1 MARGSL
7 PGLQPGEPERFS
19 PDIIPGIQPPR
30 CSRSARM
37 VRTPALVFIGFFVL
51 ASVNA
56 SAAPPEAAPAKT
68 VAEATKRLE
77 TARAALTAAVQRI
90 EKDPPSNADL
100 DAALAAVEALK
111 NALDAGASFETV
123 DLEYAKAVLAARK
136 ELRTRREYVDERRA
150 KVHIHEFRR
159 RIDGAIAPLNERMA
173 KVTGKDPGPKEM
185 DEARA
190 AVAAVK
196 KLVEESRSLTKQDP
210 KFAEYLTEVDATVAR
225 HEKTI
230 DDRWLELSAQK
241 QRGLL
246 DERRKAL
253 STALAELAK
262 AWSDEK
268 FGAADK
274 AVAALQKQLEEG
286 KPLEARDKAYR
297 AEAEKARAEIT
308 QAKRQME
315 ESVAAA
321 GVSRVKEEMGP
332 AHDELVA
339 SAKALR
345 ARKPTPE
352 QLAEAKTAAFVA
364 RKLVEKYEPQAA
376 RSPAIG
382 QYLTEVKNTLVE
394 VEVALQVRSLDAARA
409 EVIQALRNLERRA
422 VTDEQFEEANTAMT
436 VLAKTLETVHAK
448 NPAISPAAAEARQLL
463 KDGKATIERRR
474 YEVDLQRQRAK
485 VDEARKSA
493 AALVTQI
500 QKEKPTEAQLQEAE
514 NAVKQ
519 IGVVLEAGAQFVK
532 KDRDYALYAK
542 ETKERMAEL
551 GDRIAR
557 RKIALSA
564 ADARSQ
570 LSERV
575 NTAREKLEP
584 VKVASS
590 TDADIEVASKSVD
603 ALMQSI
609 EAGAELERQDAG
621 YASSAERARNEL
633 LRLVE
638 ALEHAKQ
645 ERALRRMTG
654 EALTAANAEAAAA
667 ASSADLRKRKALYA
681 SALEKL
687 KACQDD
693 GARMMKENA
702 RLASADV
709 LIGGQPTKPKD
720 VMAQCAQKAESLQEP
735 QKQVDVRLRFD
746 DGPKKAYETAKAL
759 LSKSRKSEALEQF
772 NECVV
777 AGRIMEN
784 QYPAF
789 KDTKFAVGGANMSVV
804 ELIQACVK
812 ERKPLQASP

>member
-1 MARGSL
+1 
-7 PGLQPGEPERFS
+7 
-19 PDIIPGIQPPR
+19 
-30 CSRSARM
+30 M
-37 VRTPALVFIGFFVL
+37 VRTPALIFIGFLVL
-51 ASVNA
+51 SSVD
-56 SAAPPEAAPAKT
+56 APAQPSNAGAAKS

-77 TARAALTAAVQRI
+77 SARAALAAAVKRI

-111 NALDAGASFETV
+111 NALDAGASFETE
-123 DLEYAKAVLAARK
+123 DLDYAKAVLAARK
-136 ELRTRREYVDERRA
+136 EFRTNREYVEDRRA

-159 RIDGAIAPLNERMA
+159 RIDAAVVTLNERMG
-173 KVTGKDPGPKEM
+173 KVAGKEPGPKEM

-196 KLVEESRSLTKQDP
+196 KLAEESRPLTKQDP
-210 KFAEYLTEVDATVAR
+210 KFATYLTELDATVSR
-225 HEKTI
+225 HEKAI
-230 DDRWLELSAQK
+230 DERWLALSAQK

-253 STALAELAK
+253 STSLAELGK

-268 FGAADK
+268 FGASDK
-274 AVAALQKQLEEG
+274 AASALQKQIEEG
-286 KPLEARDKAYR
+286 KPLEASDKAYR
-297 AEAEKARAEIT
+297 AEADKARAEVA

-315 ESVAAA
+315 ELVAAA

-339 SAKALR
+339 AAKALR

-352 QLAEAKTAAFVA
+352 QFAEAKTAAFVV

-376 RSPAIG
+376 RSQAIG

-409 EVIQALRNLERRA
+409 EVMQALRNLEKRA

-463 KDGKATIERRR
+463 KDGKAAIEKRR
-474 YEVDLQRQRAK
+474 YEVDLLRQRAK

-493 AALVTQI
+493 AALVTQV
-500 QKEKPTEAQLQEAE
+500 QKEKPSEAQLQEAE

-542 ETKERMAEL
+542 ETKERMTEL
-551 GDRIAR
+551 NDRIAR
-557 RKIALSA
+557 RRIALSA
-564 ADARSQ
+564 VDARAQ
-570 LSERV
+570 LTERV
-575 NTAREKLEP
+575 TAAKE
-584 VKVASS
+584 KVAAVKAISS
-590 TDADIEVASKSVD
+590 TDADIETASKSVD
-603 ALMQSI
+603 ALMQAI
-609 EAGAELERQDAG
+609 EARGELERQDAG
-621 YASSAERARNEL
+621 YAASAERGRTEL

-638 ALEHAKQ
+638 ALELAKQ

-654 EALTAANAEAAAA
+654 EALDSANAAATAAAA
-667 ASSADLRKRKALYA
+667 SADLRKRKELYA
-681 SALEKL
+681 NALEKL

-693 GARMMKENA
+693 GATMLKENA
-702 RLASADV
+702 RLASVDV
-709 LIGGQPTKPKD
+709 LAGGQPAKPKD
-720 VMAQCAQKAESLQEP
+720 VMAQCAQRAAALQEP

-746 DGPKKAYETAKAL
+746 EGPKRAYESAKAL
-759 LSKSRKSEALEQF
+759 LAKSRKNEALEQL
-772 NECVV
+772 NECIV
-777 AGRIMEN
+777 AGRVLEN
-784 QYPAF
+784 RYPDF
-789 KDTKFAVGGANMSVV
+789 KDHKFDVGGSSMSVIEV
-804 ELIQACVK
+804 IQACVK
-812 ERKPLQASP
+812 ERKPLQTP